1 MRYRA
6 QREAIVATCRRLVE
20 QRLVVGTAGNVSL
33 RVDDLLL
40 VTPSGVDYD
49 QLTAEQVGLHRLDG
63 RAVEAPLAPTSELP
77 MHQAIYAAGTARAIV
92 HTHSVAATALS
103 CVVEEIPPVHYYLGI
118 FGGAVRVAPY
128 APYGSPAL
136 AEATVAALQGS
147 SACLLGNHGAVTVA
161 GTLAHAFRRAAYL
174 EWLAEVAL
182 RVLSSGVTPRL
193 LFAEELAEVTP
204 RIQEYGQHLGEE
216 I

>member
-1 MRYRA
+1 MRYQA
-6 QREAIVATCRRLVE
+6 QREAVVTTCRRLVE

-33 RVDDLLL
+33 RVDDLVL

-49 QLTAEQVGLHRLDG
+49 QLTPEQVGLHRLDG
-63 RAVEAPLAPTSELP
+63 RAVEAELAPTSELP
-77 MHQAIYAAGTARAIV
+77 MHQAIYAAGAARAVV

-103 CVVEEIPPVHYYLGI
+103 CLVEEIPPIHYYLGI

-128 APYGSPAL
+128 APYGSPEL
-136 AEATVAALQGS
+136 AAATVTALGGS

-174 EWLAEVAL
+174 EWLCEVAL
-182 RVLSSGVTPRL
+182 RVLGTGITART
-193 LFAEELAEVTP
+193 LFAAELAEVTP
-204 RIQEYGQHLGEE
+204 RIQQYGQHPGDE

>member
-1 MRYRA
+1 MT
-6 QREAIVATCRRLVE
+6 TCRRLVE

-33 RVDDLLL
+33 RVEDLLL

-49 QLTAEQVGLHRLDG
+49 LLTPEQIGLHRMDG
-63 RAVEAPLAPTSELP
+63 RPVEAELAPTSELP
-77 MHQAIYAAGTARAIV
+77 MHQAVYEHTGARAIV

-103 CVVEEIPPVHYYLGI
+103 CLVEEIPPVHYYLGI

-128 APYGSPAL
+128 APYGSPEL
-136 AEATVAALQGS
+136 AAATVAALGES
-147 SACLLGNHGAVTVA
+147 SACLLGNHGALTVA
-161 GTLAHAFRRAAYL
+161 ATLAHAFRRAAYL

-182 RVLSSGVTPRL
+182 RVVSTGMTPRT

-204 RIQEYGQHLGEE
+204 RIQGYGQHPGDE